1 MDLTGWLRVC
11 PIVAI
16 LRGIEPKEV
25 ESICAALEREGIAIV
40 EVPLNS
46 PNALES
52 IAILSRTFGNR
63 MLIGAGTVTKA
74 VQVADVAA
82 RGGHLIVTP
91 NADTATV
98 RKSKE
103 AGLLVIPG
111 CFTPTEAFELLDAG
125 ADAIKL
131 FPAEVLGTPMLK
143 SLRAVLP
150 KSAGMIPVGGINA
163 ENILEWM
170 AAGAVGVGVGTS
182 IYRPGDDVAV
192 VQHKARA
199 LMTAV
204 AQHTKVGV
212 KT

>member
-11 PIVAI
+11 PVVAI

-52 IAILSRTFGNR
+52 IAILARTLGSR

-74 VQVADVAA
+74 EQVADVAA
-82 RGGHLIVTP
+82 QGGHLIVTP
-91 NADTATV
+91 NANPTIV
-98 RKSKE
+98 QMSKE

-150 KSAGMIPVGGINA
+150 KSAGIIPVGGINA
-163 ENILEWM
+163 ENILDWM

-182 IYRPGDDVAV
+182 IYRPGDDVGA
-192 VQHKARA
+192 VQHKAMA

-204 AQHTKVGV
+204 AQHSQVSV

>member
-25 ESICAALEREGIAIV
+25 ESICSALESEGIAIV

-52 IAILSRTFGNR
+52 IAILSRTFGDR

-74 VQVADVAA
+74 GQVADVAA

-91 NADTATV
+91 NAHTAIV
-98 RKSKE
+98 RTSKE
-103 AGLLVIPG
+103 TGLLVIPG

-143 SLRAVLP
+143 ALRAVLP

-163 ENILEWM
+163 ENIPEWM

-199 LMTAV
+199 LVTAV
-204 AQHTKVGV
+204 AQHTQVGV